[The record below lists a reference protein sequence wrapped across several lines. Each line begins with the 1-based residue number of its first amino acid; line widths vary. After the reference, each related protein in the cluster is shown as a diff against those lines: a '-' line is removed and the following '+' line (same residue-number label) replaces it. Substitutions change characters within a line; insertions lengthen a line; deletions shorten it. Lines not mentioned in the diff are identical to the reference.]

1 MDTKRFWCYMVRTFS
16 QVDDAHQRDAMEAQ
30 IRHFG
35 QTPSQVLMEPHPVRL
50 PPEVRYTYDTVPTV
64 GSSNRCLAIACRPGL
79 MLDQLWQTHV
89 NMN

>member
-1 MDTKRFWCYMVRTFS
+1 MVRTFS

-50 PPEVRYTYDTVPTV
+50 PPEVRYT
-64 GSSNRCLAIACRPGL
+64 
-79 MLDQLWQTHV
+79 
-89 NMN
+89 